1 METIEKQ
8 CFINESQISFNLR
21 NSKST
26 KPTQVYMI
34 VRLDGKQHKISTGVK
49 VYAEHWNKKKQQA
62 YISCRI
68 SELDNYNNEIV
79 NKTIKDMKERYVTFK
94 RYICDNTD
102 DINNKLTVLYSIMS
116 KKKKTETK
124 VNNTNIIYQ
133 KIEKFAYDR
142 KGATQKTYITNLAIF
157 KEYIEEK
164 KLSLTWDM
172 FNYSFLKEFE
182 RYIITK
188 HYSVNTISNYV
199 TTLRTLLN
207 DCYRELEEA
216 KCIDV
221 AGLDMYQKLKD
232 RAKNM
237 NDNEAKYLTTEE
249 IEAIRKLPL
258 QGRLDE
264 VRDLFIVQCCVGR
277 RISEIMDIAKNAE
290 YYRKDIEIT
299 KGVIHKDKLFV
310 KYNERKN
317 NKLQYSYLNDIAEEI
332 VLKYDYKLPVMS
344 YTTIIHNLK
353 EVFKLAKI
361 NAEYSVY
368 VDYGGETVEKQ
379 TKQKWELIGTHTA
392 RKSFI
397 TNNTLDNL
405 NKDVI
410 KGASGHTTD
419 YAYSLY
425 NMSGGEQSAF
435 AYAKAVLNN
444 DSSNNSINDNVT
456 DNVIKQNKQ
465 EIDKDTLEEAKRVLT
480 FLGADAVTV
489 MDVTNIDDANRL
501 IYTQYERELTGVGID
516 YHIIKDL
523 YNDNSKATLRDKR
536 AALMQIVDAIKSNET
551 KKKKRKNKKDNS

>member
-21 NSKST
+21 NSKSS
-26 KPTQVYMI
+26 KPTQIYM
-34 VRLDGKQHKISTGVK
+34 VLRMDGKQYKIPSGVK
-49 VYAEHWNKKKQQA
+49 VYADHWNKKKQQA

-68 SELDNYNNEIV
+68 CELDNYNNEIA
-79 NKTIKDMKERYVTFK
+79 NKKIKEMKERFVTFK
-94 RYICDNTD
+94 RYICDNTN

-157 KEYIEEK
+157 KEYITEK
-164 KLSLTWDM
+164 NLSLTWDM

-182 RYIITK
+182 RYITTK

-216 KCIDV
+216 KSIDT

-264 VRDLFIVQCCVGR
+264 VRDLFIVQCCTGR
-277 RISEIMDIAKNAE
+277 RISEIMDIAKNGE
-290 YYRKDIEIT
+290 FYRKDIEIA
-299 KGVIHKDKLFV
+299 KNVIHKDKLFV

-317 NKLQYSYLNDIAEEI
+317 NKLQFSYLNDIAEDI

-379 TKQKWELIGTHTA
+379 TKHKWELIGTHTA

-425 NMSGGEQSAF
+425 NVAGGEQSAF

-444 DSSNNSINDNVT
+444 DSSNIDNINKT
-456 DNVIKQNKQ
+456 DNTNKFNTQDIINNMTELLEKAKQDVFKEQ
-465 EIDKDTLEEAKRVLT
+465 IEEDKKALAL
-480 FLGADAVTV
+480 LGADAIEIADSNT
-489 MDVTNIDDANRL
+489 IDDIQQL
-501 IYTQYERELTGVGID
+501 ICKYQRQYTDMGVDPYAIKAIFHNSQYTTF
-516 YHIIKDL
+516 
-523 YNDNSKATLRDKR
+523 ADKR
-536 AALMQIVDAIKSNET
+536 KQLEKIVEEL
-551 KKKKRKNKKDNS
+551 NK